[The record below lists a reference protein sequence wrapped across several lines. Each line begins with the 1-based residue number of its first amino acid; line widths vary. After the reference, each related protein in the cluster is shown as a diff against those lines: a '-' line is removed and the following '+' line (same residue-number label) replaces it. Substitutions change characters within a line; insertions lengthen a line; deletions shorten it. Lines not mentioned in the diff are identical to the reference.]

1 MLKTHMKREGE
12 RVDDVKL
19 MRLETLSVMI
29 LLDPARCKRH
39 TWKERER
46 LICWMIDVRL
56 KISSKHFAM

>member
-39 TWKERER
+39 TRKERER
-46 LICWMIDVRL
+46 LTWLDD
-56 KISSKHFAM
+56 

>member
-29 LLDPARCKRH
+29 LLDPTRC
-39 TWKERER
+39 
-46 LICWMIDVRL
+46 
-56 KISSKHFAM
+56 